1 MNAVIAEY
9 RVEGG
14 RLLRLVHGDLT
25 EERVDAIVNAANAQ
39 LAHGGGVAGAI
50 ARRAGPSL
58 DRESRA
64 WVKKHG
70 PVPHHQPAIT
80 GGGNLPSKWVIHA
93 VGPVWGEGGEEAKLA
108 SAVQG
113 AMAVAEEHGISSI
126 ALPAISTGVYGF
138 PLGRAADV
146 ILESILAYLRI
157 HPESR
162 LQEIRLTMI
171 HQDAVDVFRE
181 AMARMLGPRPTA

>member
-9 RVEGG
+9 RLEGG

-58 DRESRA
+58 ERESRA
-64 WVKKHG
+64 WVDEHG
-70 PVPHHQPAIT
+70 PVPHHRPAIT
-80 GGGNLPSKWVIHA
+80 GGGNLPAKWVIHA
-93 VGPVWGEGGEEAKLA
+93 VGPVSGEGEEESKLA

-113 AMAVAEEHGISSI
+113 AMTVAGEHGISSL
-126 ALPAISTGVYGF
+126 AMPAISTGVFGF
-138 PLGRAADV
+138 PMGRAADV
-146 ILESILAYLRI
+146 ILESILTYLRT
-157 HPESR
+157 HRESR

-171 HQDAVDVFRE
+171 HQDAVDAFRD
-181 AMARMLGPRPTA
+181 AMARTWAPRPAA